1 MNNEITFL
9 VIVAILL
16 IGIVSMALCDSKEA
30 NAQSKM
36 TGDTTKTAKN
46 MTRGAVNMPMTIL
59 DIPQS

>member
-1 MNNEITFL
+1 MCNKITFL

-36 TGDTTKTAKN
+36 TSDTAKTAKN
-46 MTRGAVNMPMTIL
+46 MTGGAANMPKNIL
-59 DIPQS
+59 NIP